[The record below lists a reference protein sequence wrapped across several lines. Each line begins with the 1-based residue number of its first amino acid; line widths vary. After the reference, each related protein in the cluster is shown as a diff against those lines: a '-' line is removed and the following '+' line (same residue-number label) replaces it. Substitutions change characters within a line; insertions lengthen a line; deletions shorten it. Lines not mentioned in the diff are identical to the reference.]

1 MRVVDRVLIILTA
14 VLLGGAFAIC
24 WMTSTPPQSFT
35 VDGKTT
41 PWPLVIAQTS
51 SSIAGS
57 LALVGLASG
66 VGLLFLRA
74 ARWPGTPAEDEEL
87 TPQPSP

>member
-14 VLLGGAFAIC
+14 VLLGAVVAIC
-24 WMTSTPPQSFT
+24 WMTSTPFQSFT
-35 VDGKTT
+35 VDGGTT

-87 TPQPSP
+87 TPPPSP

>member
-1 MRVVDRVLIILTA
+1 MRLVDRVLISLTA

-35 VDGKTT
+35 VDGVTT

-74 ARWPGTPAEDEEL
+74 ARWTGTLAEDEEL
-87 TPQPSP
+87 TP